1 MRNDQYSDPESFQ
14 GKSKKRNYF
23 EGWYFK
29 HSAGMAGGV
38 WSFIPGLALGP
49 DGEGYSF
56 VQVIEGRT
64 GRSWWFQYPL
74 DAFYAAEGGLEVRVG
89 ENAFSSR
96 GLLAKLDDG
105 STCIEVEL
113 QYGSFSQHSFP
124 FWSPG
129 VMGPFTFMPGMECNH
144 GLVSMDHSVD
154 GFVRID
160 GQTTTIAQGRGYSE
174 KDWGR
179 SMPEAWIWTQS
190 NDFPVRGD
198 SLMLS
203 ITKIPFMGTSFR
215 GFLCTAVLGGKKYL
229 FTTYNGSRIKKIALS
244 DSEIICLIT
253 KNISK
258 HLAIELEILATRSR
272 GDILRA
278 PVSGLLSRRISEA
291 VDAGL
296 RVRLNI
302 SGEIDYEAEAKL
314 AGLEIVGDL
323 SILGIINRKSSNVL

>member
-1 MRNDQYSDPESFQ
+1 
-14 GKSKKRNYF
+14 
-23 EGWYFK
+23 
-29 HSAGMAGGV
+29 
-38 WSFIPGLALGP
+38 
-49 DGEGYSF
+49 
-56 VQVIEGRT
+56 
-64 GRSWWFQYPL
+64 
-74 DAFYAAEGGLEVRVG
+74 
-89 ENAFSSR
+89 
-96 GLLAKLDDG
+96 
-105 STCIEVEL
+105 
-113 QYGSFSQHSFP
+113 
-124 FWSPG
+124 
-129 VMGPFTFMPGMECNH
+129 
-144 GLVSMDHSVD
+144 
-154 GFVRID
+154 
-160 GQTTTIAQGRGYSE
+160 
-174 KDWGR
+174 
-179 SMPEAWIWTQS
+179 
-190 NDFPVRGD
+190 
-198 SLMLS
+198 
-203 ITKIPFMGTSFR
+203 MGTSFR

-272 GDILRA
+272 GGILRA